1 MNYNENLHEM
11 KSNMERY
18 KGEIQH
24 VKNITIAFKTTL
36 RDDLVISVQTL
47 GLMTILGWLRSKIP

>member
-1 MNYNENLHEM
+1 M

-24 VKNITIAFKTTL
+24 VKNITTAFKTTL

-47 GLMTILGWLRSKIP
+47 GLMTILGWLKSKIP